1 VREGITSSDT
11 IFRVN
16 KSDMENALQGV
27 ATEPKSERSG
37 RMLAE
42 CGEDNGGGNDHEGE
56 VPDHVNHE
64 DRSGIGAAGV
74 VVFIVR
80 SRREGAVEEGI
91 ISSESD
97 DLALLLFVLSFF
109 HAMLERERERERDGV
124 LGVLER
130 KT

>member
-27 ATEPKSERSG
+27 ATKPKSERSG

-42 CGEDNGGGNDHEGE
+42 CGEDDGSGNHDEGE

-109 HAMLERERERERDGV
+109 HAMLERERERER
-124 LGVLER
+124 ER
-130 KT
+130 EMGFWVY

>member
-1 VREGITSSDT
+1 MREVITSSDT

-27 ATEPKSERSG
+27 ATKPKSERSG

-42 CGEDNGGGNDHEGE
+42 CGEDDGSGNHDEGE

-80 SRREGAVEEGI
+80 SRHEGAVEEGI

-97 DLALLLFVLSFF
+97 DLALLLLFVLSFF
-109 HAMLERERERERDGV
+109 HAMLEREREREREMGFWV
-124 LGVLER
+124 Y
-130 KT
+130 